1 MCRFSKPISDASLG
15 NLDKPSNKV
24 PNFVEALSSNV
35 TKWCEIGTNQE
46 VLSWIQKG
54 VSIPFTSEPDCF
66 NLPNHKLTYSQGI
79 FVKQEIQNLL
89 QVGAIE
95 PCDTA
100 PPCVSPLGC
109 VPKKGKKWRLIT
121 DLRQLNSHIQVPKFR
136 YEDIQTVTNLIKPN
150 DQMITLDI
158 KSGFHHIPIAEQDRD
173 KLGISFKGRFYR
185 WRVAPFGLAISPL
198 AFCKTVRPV
207 VQHLRAQGLRVV
219 AYVDDLLLMA
229 QPDQMN
235 EHKATL
241 LQTLRDLGWI
251 LNLEKCSL
259 TPDTTKEY
267 IGYKIVTKGQPV
279 LKIPNARVRK
289 LRRSLE
295 GVLRKTHVTARLL
308 ARIAGQCI
316 AMTKAIVPGKLL
328 LRNLYRLLAKKT
340 AWDDILQIDQATR
353 QDLIW
358 WQEAVHTWNGA
369 PIVVGHVDV
378 QIQTDASETGWGAV
392 MGTQTAA
399 GFWNNR
405 MSCKPSNYREMM
417 AILLALKTFKNLH
430 GKSVQILTDNV
441 SAAAYINHLGG
452 PSRELTQL
460 ASAIWTEAN
469 NQSMSV
475 KAKYLAGVDNVAA
488 DRLSRLSDKYE
499 WKLHPRLFAYIDKL
513 WGPHTMDRFATLA
526 NRQLLNFNSLYAEPL
541 TSGVDALA
549 QTDWAVHNNFV
560 NAPFRMIQQVLDV
573 VQTQKAEATIIAPRW
588 PAQPWYQT
596 LQKLAV
602 CPALTLPKVNAFLP
616 RNAMPE
622 PCKNKNWMILAWRI
636 SGQIT

>member
-1 MCRFSKPISDASLG
+1 MASY
-15 NLDKPSNKV
+15 
-24 PNFVEALSSNV
+24 
-35 TKWCEIGTNQE
+35 
-46 VLSWIQKG
+46 
-54 VSIPFTSEPDCF
+54 
-66 NLPNHKLTYSQGI
+66 HRSQT
-79 FVKQEIQNLL
+79 
-89 QVGAIE
+89 IE
-95 PCDTA
+95 PTH
-100 PPCVSPLGC
+100 SGT
-109 VPKKGKKWRLIT
+109 K
-121 DLRQLNSHIQVPKFR
+121 IQVRGYSNCHKS
-136 YEDIQTVTNLIKPN
+136 DQTKRS
-150 DQMITLDI
+150 MITLDI
-158 KSGFHHIPIAEQDRD
+158 KSGFHHIPIAEQDRE

-207 VQHLRAQGLRVV
+207 VQHLRAQGLRIV

-267 IGYKIVTKGQPV
+267 IGYKIVTKGQPL

-295 GVLRKTHVTARLL
+295 GVLRKTYVTARLL

-328 LRNLYRLLAKKT
+328 LRNLYRLLRLAKKT

-417 AILLALKTFKNLH
+417 AILLALKSFKNLH

-460 ASAIWTEAN
+460 ASAIWMEAN
-469 NQSMSV
+469 NQSIV
-475 KAKYLAGVDNVAA
+475 G
-488 DRLSRLSDKYE
+488 SRIEVPCAIRVLEVLKVFSY
-499 WKLHPRLFAYIDKL
+499 
-513 WGPHTMDRFATLA
+513 RFED
-526 NRQLLNFNSLYAEPL
+526 AESNERGL
-541 TSGVDALA
+541 TSGKCGELLLEGVF
-549 QTDWAVHNNFV
+549 QNGGQN
-560 NAPFRMIQQVLDV
+560 
-573 VQTQKAEATIIAPRW
+573 
-588 PAQPWYQT
+588 T
-596 LQKLAV
+596 L
-602 CPALTLPKVNAFLP
+602 N
-616 RNAMPE
+616 
-622 PCKNKNWMILAWRI
+622 
-636 SGQIT
+636 